1 MSKVRTPV
9 SRLVRTY
16 GPLPS
21 LTCNSKKIKK
31 EKTPGQHGKTLK
43 QVLKAKSPYGLRLY
57 EKQSL
62 RFYYNLSERQLQRYV
77 AQAKKSAGSTGE
89 TLVGLLEM
97 RLDNLVW
104 RANMACSIRQARQF
118 ISHGH
123 IFVNNVKV
131 NVASYGCTKKDV
143 VHVRKDAPIEPFVRS
158 RWARRK
164 KKSQNKPDHASG
176 PPKPDHLKISQK
188 RLSFLVLRWVKRH
201 NIGHKWNLRLI
212 VEYYSR

>member
-21 LTCNSKKIKK
+21 LTCNPKKMTKG
-31 EKTPGQHGKTLK
+31 KTPGQHGKKLK

-77 AQAKKSAGSTGE
+77 TYAKKSAGSTGE

-118 ISHGH
+118 INHGH
-123 IFVNNVKV
+123 IYVNNVKV

-143 VHVRKDAPIEPFVRS
+143 VHVRKDAPIERFVRS

-164 KKSQNKPDHASG
+164 KNKTENLNPFG

-188 RLSFLVLRWVKRH
+188 RLSFLVLRWVRRQ
-201 NIGHKWNLRLI
+201 NVGHKWNLRLI